1 MNSQFADQLPETW
14 ERATQF
20 FSALGDPYRQ
30 KILLIFESHEEL
42 CVNQIAALFKLSRP
56 AISHHLKILRDAS
69 LLQCEKRG
77 KEVYYRVNY
86 DHCLDVFLSAARY
99 VADQREKIGLEE
111 VHEGPLKTGR
121 TEEVF
126 SDEYQPPRVAAADNI
141 FG

>member
-1 MNSQFADQLPETW
+1 MNLQFADQLPENW

-30 KILLIFESHEEL
+30 KILLIFEPNEEL
-42 CVNQIAALFKLSRP
+42 CVNQIAALFDLSRP
-56 AISHHLKILRDAS
+56 AVSHHLKILKDAN

-86 DHCLDVFLSAARY
+86 GHCLDVFLSAARY
-99 VADQREKIGLEE
+99 VADQRDSSNSDIGPGNGSEKG
-111 VHEGPLKTGR
+111 VVNADYR
-121 TEEVF
+121 
-126 SDEYQPPRVAAADNI
+126 PPRVAATENI